1 MDKHLKMKL
10 SHVTEHLEKVVTNL
24 EDCRTH
30 YNIVTEL
37 GVTTEQYLEKVIQY
51 ISTPLRNVYF
61 ELEHDSDDYRVINEV
76 LKVLGTSLENKKES
90 YQVTVLDVDGQ
101 HDEIESRE
109 QFLFGI
115 LEWAFNYITENID
128 LEDETECTS

>member
-10 SHVTEHLEKVVTNL
+10 RHVIEHLDKVVTNL
-24 EDCRTH
+24 EDCRTN
-30 YNIVTEL
+30 YNLVTEL

-51 ISTPLRNVYF
+51 ISTSLRNIYF
-61 ELEHDSDDYRVINEV
+61 ELENGSDDYRVINEV
-76 LKVLGTSLENKKES
+76 LKVLGTLLENKKES

-115 LEWAFNYITENID
+115 LEWVFNYIIENID
-128 LEDETECTS
+128 LEDYTECTS